1 MHYIRKLGGI
11 NIYEFVEAFES
22 GFKQVIWLT
31 SPMDDQEINKL
42 KEKYIYKTTERK
54 HFKTNF
60 YKENIDYWFF
70 QSEQI
75 KIEFEKEIINEIVTQ
90 GQFNDEKIGMFLGFP
105 PAAVRNFAKLQ
116 RDRDC
121 GLYERRVGVDYAG
134 IRFMSYEDSILEDL
148 KWLKDNLEI
157 PIEYKA
163 HLGINFMGDRS
174 KPYLRSS
181 HHDDKGFT
189 EMLEKIENVLCSKVV
204 S

>member
-1 MHYIRKLGGI
+1 
-11 NIYEFVEAFES
+11 
-22 GFKQVIWLT
+22 
-31 SPMDDQEINKL
+31 MDDQEINRL
-42 KEKYIYKTTERK
+42 KDNYLYSTSDRKNNAIRSYKHVT
-54 HFKTNF
+54 
-60 YKENIDYWFF
+60 DYWFF

-75 KIEFEKEIINEIVTQ
+75 KLEFEKEVISEIITNGI
-90 GQFNDEKIGMFLGFP
+90 FNDEKIGMFLGFP

-116 RDRDC
+116 KDKEC

-148 KWLKDNLEI
+148 KWLKDNLKI
-157 PIEYKA
+157 PNEYKA

-181 HHDDKGFT
+181 HHDDKGFKA
-189 EMLEKIENVLCSKVV
+189 MLEKIENVLCSKVV